1 MAETEFYDTSVDS
14 ESFNDDNNSDRSS
27 NISVDLYDSD
37 GEPLPGSVASY
48 ERAVDKMGIGSSQP
62 SPTPRV
68 TLTMRTVGLTTLGI
82 HSSPHDWT
90 TLTGIN
96 INHSISI
103 M

>member
-1 MAETEFYDTSVDS
+1 MADTEFDDTSVDS
-14 ESFNDDNNSDRSS
+14 DSFNDDNSSDRSN

-37 GEPLPGSVASY
+37 GEQLPGSVAPY
-48 ERAVDKMGIGSSQP
+48 ERAVDGCRFE
-62 SPTPRV
+62 PTV
-68 TLTMRTVGLTTLGI
+68 TDSESNADDADHRANDTGI

-96 INHSISI
+96 INYSISI

>member
-1 MAETEFYDTSVDS
+1 MADTEFDDTSVDS
-14 ESFNDDNNSDRSS
+14 ERFNDDNSSDRSS

-37 GEPLPGSVASY
+37 GEPLPGSVAPH
-48 ERAVDKMGIGSSQP
+48 ERAVDGYRFE
-62 SPTPRV
+62 PTVNDSESDADDADRRAND
-68 TLTMRTVGLTTLGI
+68 TGI
-82 HSSPHDWT
+82 HSSPYDWT